1 MATTDMNPQTAMA
14 MELIRGLLLSR
25 MADNNRTAAEH
36 QRAVVSALPC
46 ITGNLDALFGPIWL
60 MSSSSRRAS
69 NELNNPQALIEA
81 RKASP
86 DWQASACRP
95 NL

>member
-14 MELIRGLLLSR
+14 MELIRGLLELSR

-46 ITGNLDALFGPIWL
+46 ITGNLDALFGPDLVDVVFEQEGI
-60 MSSSSRRAS
+60 
-69 NELNNPQALIEA
+69 
-81 RKASP
+81 K
-86 DWQASACRP
+86 
-95 NL
+95 